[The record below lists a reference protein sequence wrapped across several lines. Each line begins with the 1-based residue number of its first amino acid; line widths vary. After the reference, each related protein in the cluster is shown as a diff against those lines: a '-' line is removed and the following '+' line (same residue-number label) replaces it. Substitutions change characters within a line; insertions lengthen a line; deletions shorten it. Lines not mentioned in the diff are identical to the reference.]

1 MWRMTSVSLMAALA
15 SERTLWGGDLRSM
28 SYLSL
33 SQLKDVMHAPESC
46 GIYLGRQA
54 NRFYVNTTLAAV

>member
-1 MWRMTSVSLMAALA
+1 
-15 SERTLWGGDLRSM
+15 M